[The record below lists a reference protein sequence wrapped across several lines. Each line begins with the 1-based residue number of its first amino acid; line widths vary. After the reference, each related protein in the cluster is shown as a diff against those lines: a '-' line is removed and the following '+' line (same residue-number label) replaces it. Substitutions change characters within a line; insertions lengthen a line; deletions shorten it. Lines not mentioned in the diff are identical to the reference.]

1 MKATTARQQGGDG
14 APSPRSPRKEQPMAK
29 YVHVVLNMP
38 KPKYKIL
45 IYAKVVF
52 DALTDNPSFQAPSPV
67 LSLFEAKIQALDKL
81 ETDAAHRVPGAASAR
96 NAAREQVR
104 EHLFHTCGYVQG
116 VAETLSGTVDLLAVR
131 AVVESA
137 GMGLKKVAAH
147 ARLAFAAKQG
157 AAAGS
162 VDLTAPASRSRDT
175 HEWEHSENQLDWTR
189 VDGTRQAR
197 TTIVGL
203 PVGTPLY
210 FRHRLLTKSGCTEWC
225 EPIVLTLR

>member
-1 MKATTARQQGGDG
+1 
-14 APSPRSPRKEQPMAK
+14 MAK
-29 YVHVVLNMP
+29 YIHVVLNMP

-52 DALTDNPSFQAPSPV
+52 DALTDNPSFLNPSPV
-67 LSLFEAKIQALDKL
+67 LALFEARIQALDKL

-137 GMGLKKVAAH
+137 AMSLKKVAAH
-147 ARLAFAAKQG
+147 ARLVFAAKHG

-162 VDLTAPASRSRDT
+162 VDLTAPASRHRDT
-175 HEWEHSENQLDWTR
+175 HEWQHSADQQDWVD

-197 TTIVGL
+197 TTITGL
-203 PVGTPLY
+203 PVGAPRY
-210 FRHRLLTKSGCTEWC
+210 FRHRLLTKDGYTEWC
-225 EPIVLTLR
+225 EPIVLLVR